1 MRKHTKKD
9 GLKEQRKEEK
19 RLCCCVE
26 GSVSPRT
33 NAIKIAIAIGLQDM
47 LTKLRCWILSRATS
61 LDMNK
66 LTPEWLP
73 HGCNKS
79 DWCKVCKCGA
89 NFCTPGGSPGL
100 VVMGDDSWSR
110 GRWFESRCHLPDGH
124 FSHWFVVK
132 LYWFLFE
139 KTENKQREAGDGP
152 FIKCLYLKFE
162 ITFSHALHCQQLW

>member
-1 MRKHTKKD
+1 MKEIREKCSNKTIAIEVPSSSFTNLKGMRKHTKKD

-66 LTPEWLP
+66 LTPE
-73 HGCNKS
+73 
-79 DWCKVCKCGA
+79 
-89 NFCTPGGSPGL
+89 
-100 VVMGDDSWSR
+100 
-110 GRWFESRCHLPDGH
+110 
-124 FSHWFVVK
+124 
-132 LYWFLFE
+132 
-139 KTENKQREAGDGP
+139 
-152 FIKCLYLKFE
+152 
-162 ITFSHALHCQQLW
+162 